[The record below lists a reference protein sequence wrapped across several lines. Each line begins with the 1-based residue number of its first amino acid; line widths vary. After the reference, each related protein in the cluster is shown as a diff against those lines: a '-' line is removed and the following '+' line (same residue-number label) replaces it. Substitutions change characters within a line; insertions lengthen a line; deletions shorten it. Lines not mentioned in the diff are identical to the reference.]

1 MTRHFYLANSLW
13 ELGQIEAQLERQGLS
28 PAQIHVV
35 SDKGNLATRFH
46 LQNGSSLLFL
56 ELAHFT
62 LKGARI
68 GAQLALLC
76 LALASLFDVGSSN
89 VGWPP
94 FLLLSAILLGFC
106 VWEGGLIGICAPYQL
121 RCRYHHSIER
131 GQHLMLVDVEQA
143 QEAGL
148 SRVLEQHP
156 MVIPLGRGAGVESGA
171 VRMQH
176 WWLKHP
182 LW

>member
-1 MTRHFYLANSLW
+1 MTRHMYLANSLW
-13 ELGQIEAQLERQGLS
+13 ELGQIETQLERQGLS

-35 SDKGNLATRFH
+35 SDKGSLAERFH

-56 ELAHFT
+56 ELAHST
-62 LKGARI
+62 LQGAKV

-76 LALASLFDVGSSN
+76 LALASLFDVGNSAI
-89 VGWPP
+89 GWTP
-94 FLLLSAILLGFC
+94 FLFFAGILLGFC
-106 VWEGGLIGICAPYQL
+106 IWEGGLIGISAPYEIRQ
-121 RCRYHHSIER
+121 RYHSSIER
-131 GQHLMLVDVEQA
+131 GQHLMLVDVETA
-143 QEAGL
+143 QEADL
-148 SRVLEQHP
+148 SRVLSKHP
-156 MVIPLGRGAGVESGA
+156 MVLDLGHEQGVESGA